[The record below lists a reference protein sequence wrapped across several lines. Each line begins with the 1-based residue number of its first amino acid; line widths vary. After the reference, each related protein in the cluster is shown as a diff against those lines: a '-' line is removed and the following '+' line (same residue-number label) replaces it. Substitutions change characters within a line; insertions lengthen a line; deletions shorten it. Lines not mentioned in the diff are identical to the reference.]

1 MSYRLVIAAGLFL
14 AAIRASHAAGPVNA
28 VRTYDEN
35 VIQTN
40 TVDVNATPL
49 TVAQMTANVAAAFDS
64 GRGGVIDFDNGS
76 FTDARSID
84 ARFAAGAKSL
94 RLTNSAHDWQIGVLG
109 SSSLS
114 GAISGP
120 NVIFNGAPTP
130 FPTPFLNSIVFGDV
144 TDPISGALLPE
155 RVTSFGFTII
165 DSNFNNS
172 SNKIHVD
179 VTFSNG
185 GTTSTNYIIPLAF
198 QTQDTF
204 FGWSAP
210 LGAYITN
217 ISFTANN
224 NTAGEDWAFI
234 TSPVPEPTTA
244 SALIGMGLI
253 GVLLTR
259 LRIAS
264 PSPAADPAPP
274 APRPSLYPR
283 LARTCA
289 GCPVPLAFPN
299 IHQPPTLRFSQPA
312 PSLPTG

>member
-1 MSYRLVIAAGLFL
+1 MSYRLVIAAGLFV

-40 TVDVNATPL
+40 TVDVSATPL
-49 TVAQMTANVAAAFDS
+49 TVAQMTANVASAFDV
-64 GRGGVIDFDNGS
+64 GNGGVIDFDNGS
-76 FTDARSID
+76 FTDARTID
-84 ARFAAGAKSL
+84 AQFAAGIKSL

-130 FPTPFLNSIVFGDV
+130 FPTPFLNNIVFGNV
-144 TDPISGALLPE
+144 TDPISGAVLPE

-165 DSNFNNS
+165 DSSFNS
-172 SNKIHVD
+172 SANTMHFD
-179 VTFSNG
+179 VNFSNNT
-185 GTTSTNYIIPLAF
+185 TTSMNYTIPLAF

-204 FGWSAP
+204 FGWTAP

-217 ISFTANN
+217 VSFTANN

-234 TSPVPEPTTA
+234 TSVVPEPTTA
-244 SALIGMGLI
+244 SALMGMGLI
-253 GVLLTR
+253 GVLFP
-259 LRIAS
+259 RIRKQS
-264 PSPAADPAPP
+264 
-274 APRPSLYPR
+274 R
-283 LARTCA
+283 
-289 GCPVPLAFPN
+289 
-299 IHQPPTLRFSQPA
+299 
-312 PSLPTG
+312 

>member
-1 MSYRLVIAAGLFL
+1 MSYRLVIAAGLFV

-40 TVDVNATPL
+40 TVDVSATPL
-49 TVAQMTANVAAAFDS
+49 TIAQMTANVAAAFDA

-76 FTDARSID
+76 FTDARTMD
-84 ARFAAGAKSL
+84 AQFAAGGKSL

-130 FPTPFLNSIVFGDV
+130 FPTPFLNNIVFGNV
-144 TDPISGALLPE
+144 TDPISGAVLPE

-165 DSNFNNS
+165 DSSFNS
-172 SNKIHVD
+172 SANTMHFD
-179 VTFSNG
+179 VNFSNNT
-185 GTTSTNYIIPLAF
+185 TTSMNYTIPLAF

-204 FGWSAP
+204 FGWTAP

-217 ISFTANN
+217 VSFTANN

-234 TSPVPEPTTA
+234 TSPVPEPTMA
-244 SALIGMGLI
+244 SALEMGLI
-253 GVLLTR
+253 GGFLPRVRKRVR
-259 LRIAS
+259 LRA
-264 PSPAADPAPP
+264 
-274 APRPSLYPR
+274 
-283 LARTCA
+283 
-289 GCPVPLAFPN
+289 
-299 IHQPPTLRFSQPA
+299 
-312 PSLPTG
+312 